1 MKYEQV
7 MKLLKSMENPKN
19 REGMQRFGI
28 RGKNMLGISVYDIR
42 KLAKNI
48 GRNHGLALK
57 LWSSGIHESR
67 MLACFVGEPEK
78 ITEELMESWVRDFDS
93 WDICDQCCAHLFDQ
107 TLFVEKK
114 IREWSS
120 RKEEF
125 VKRSGFVLMAA
136 KSVHDKEARDSEFER
151 YFPIIKRESTDERN
165 FVKKAVNWALRQIG
179 KRNPALNKKA
189 IKVAKEI
196 EKIDSKS
203 ARWIA
208 HDALRELTSEKVQER
223 LQKTLAKV
231 LTIT

>member
-1 MKYEQV
+1 
-7 MKLLKSMENPKN
+7 
-19 REGMQRFGI
+19 
-28 RGKNMLGISVYDIR
+28 
-42 KLAKNI
+42 
-48 GRNHGLALK
+48 
-57 LWSSGIHESR
+57 

-107 TLFVEKK
+107 TPFVEKK

-136 KSVHDKEARDSEFER
+136 KSVHDKDARDSEFEK
-151 YFPIIKRESTDERN
+151 YFPIIKRESIDERN

-179 KRNPALNKKA
+179 KRNLALNKKA
-189 IKVAKEI
+189 IKVAKEV
-196 EKIDSKS
+196 ERIDSKA

-208 HDALRELTSEKVQER
+208 KDALRELTSEKVQER
-223 LQKTLAKV
+223 LQKISTKV
-231 LTIT
+231 LS